1 MLRSN
6 SPFFRGRRAALRMLP
21 ASVSCSCS
29 ALLARI
35 DPVVAEDM
43 TTAVQTSPRVA
54 RGGGHGAV

>member
-29 ALLARI
+29 ACWRGLTRS
-35 DPVVAEDM
+35 
-43 TTAVQTSPRVA
+43 SPRIWPLPSRHPRA
-54 RGGGHGAV
+54 WHEAAGMEQ